1 MKFVGQKN
9 FKAFLLSSGT
19 ESTEAALKIMR
30 MYSQKIK
37 KRRGGVICFDGNWH
51 GRTLGSQM
59 MSGNHDQ
66 KKWINQLDRD
76 IHHLPFPYPWD
87 LKKKIVKKYFKK
99 V

>member
-37 KRRGGVICFDGNWH
+37 KEEGESFVLMEIGMVE
-51 GRTLGSQM
+51 L
-59 MSGNHDQ
+59 
-66 KKWINQLDRD
+66 
-76 IHHLPFPYPWD
+76 
-87 LKKKIVKKYFKK
+87 
-99 V
+99 